1 MVNKEVQL
9 PYMDMILES
18 FREGKTDITQSF
30 GRHSHWGY
38 WDAPAASN
46 GSVED
51 FAAAAEKMCHQ
62 VCAAGGIADGQSV
75 LDVGCGFGG
84 TIASINER
92 FNQMNLVGL
101 NIDERQLEQARQQ
114 VQATESNQIEF
125 VWGDAC
131 QLPFAPD
138 SFDVVV
144 ASECIFHFPSREGF
158 FAEAKRVLKPGG
170 RLAISD
176 YVPVELVQPFL
187 KLWQLSGLW
196 SRIYGRC
203 DLSYTLADYQK
214 LARESGFTILRE
226 YDVTVNTLPTYPF
239 FLDISQG
246 ISQDQADLELEFE
259 LTTKLTEWVSSQGLV
274 RYMIFSISA

>member
-1 MVNKEVQL
+1 MANLDIQL
-9 PYMDMILES
+9 PYMDFILES
-18 FREGKTDITQSF
+18 FRQEKSDVIQSF

-38 WDAPAASN
+38 WDAPSLAD

-101 NIDERQLEQARQQ
+101 NIDDRQLEQARQQ
-114 VQATESNQIEF
+114 VQAAESNQVEF

-131 QLPFAPD
+131 QLPFEKE
-138 SFDVVV
+138 SFDVVI

-158 FAEAKRVLKPGG
+158 LAEAKRVLKPGG

-176 YVPVELVQPFL
+176 YVPVELLQPFL
-187 KLWQLSGLW
+187 KLWQFTGLW
-196 SRIYGRC
+196 TRIYGKC
-203 DLSYTLADYQK
+203 DLSYTLADYHK
-214 LARESGFTILRE
+214 LARESGFTIVRE

-239 FLDISQG
+239 FLQITKG
-246 ISQDQADLELEFE
+246 MGRADLELEFQ
-259 LTTKLTEWVSSQGLV
+259 LITKLTEWSSAQGLV
-274 RYMIFSISA
+274 RYLIFSMSA